1 MPQTHE
7 GHRERLRERF
17 RKEGLENFQ
26 PHEVL
31 EFLLTYTISR
41 KDTNPIAHNLLDRF
55 GSFEAVLEATED
67 ELAQVDGIGERSAT
81 LIHLIPAI
89 SAYYLNAKSSQTHF
103 ICDSTKKIGQYLVP
117 KYLGQTDECVY
128 LLSLNNRKQLL
139 ACDLVGHG
147 SVSSSPVYFRKIS
160 QILLRHE
167 ATAAVISHNHPKGF
181 ALPSSEDINITR
193 ALSSFLKSLEVE
205 LLDHIII
212 SGTDFVSLRD
222 SGVFSRY

>member
-55 GSFEAVLEATED
+55 GSFEGVLEATEE

-89 SAYYLNAKSSQTHF
+89 SAYYLNAKSSQTLF

-181 ALPSSEDINITR
+181 ALPSTEDINITR